1 MVPWTLCSMSGR
13 TFVTTHLRATRDGS
27 RAGSLRPKAAS
38 ASGLGCH
45 NTAFPAPQVREV
57 LTRWSPR
64 RLRPPSTPPPSLDAC
79 SGQSSGR
86 CSVPQCTSEGVPEA
100 SSDPGP
106 GPVANSSSRGSSP
119 AKDMDNAKGHAHAG
133 KSAASWCSAPL
144 APLELISAHK
154 WGSVVTMLDAWLAT
168 QEGPVSMAVKGP
180 PAHPGPPFLGGPMPS
195 HVDYGSPPP
204 PLLCRSFGPRPM
216 SPRPPQPFVARMGPP
231 LGLRDYAPGMLP
243 GRHDLPL
250 HPREFLPGPD
260 YQPPSAGLPDYPP
273 PPARPHDYPP
283 PPAGVPGKPT
293 TKCRASGPWM
303 AALCEPKLR
312 MLLRPKAAS
321 ASGLGCH
328 NTAFPAPQV
337 REVLTRWSPRRL
349 RPPSTPP
356 PSLDACSGQSSGRCS
371 VPQCTSEGVPEASS
385 DPGPGPVANSSSR
398 GSSPAKDMDNAK
410 GHAHAGK
417 SAASWCS
424 APLAPLELISAHK
437 WGSVVTM
444 LDAWLATQ
452 EGPVSMAVKGPPAHP
467 GPPFLGGPMPSHVD
481 YGSPPPPLLCRSFGP
496 RPMSPRPP
504 QPFVARMGPPLGLRD
519 YAPGMLP
526 GRHDLPLHPRE
537 FLPGPD
543 YQPPSAG
550 LPDYPPPPA
559 RPHDYPPPPAGVPG
573 KPTTKCR
580 ASGPWMAAL
589 CEPKLRMLLRPKAAS
604 ASGLGCHNTAFPAP
618 QVREVLTRW
627 SPRRLRPPST
637 PPPSLDACSGQSSG
651 RCSVPQCTS
660 EGVPEASSDPGPGP
674 VANSSSRGSSPAKD
688 MDNAKGHAHAGKSAA
703 SWCSAPLAPLELISA
718 HKWGSVVTMLD
729 AWLATQE
736 GPVSMA
742 VKGPPA
748 HPGPPFLGGPM
759 PSHVDYGS
767 PPPPLLCRSFGPRPM
782 SPRPPQPFVA
792 RMGPPLG
799 LRDYA
804 PGMLPGRH
812 DLPLHPREFL
822 PGPDYQPPSAG
833 LPDYPPPPAR
843 PHDYP
848 PPPAGVP
855 GKPTTKCRASG
866 PWMAALCEPKLR
878 MLLRPKAA
886 SASGLG
892 CHNTAFP
899 APQVREVL
907 TRWSPRRLRPPSTP
921 PPSLDACSG
930 QSSGRC
936 SVPQCTSEG
945 VPEASSDPGPGPVA
959 NSSSRGSSPAKDM
972 DNAKVSMAVKGPPA
986 HPGPPFLGGP
996 MPSHVDYGSPPPP
1009 LLCRSFGPRPMSPR
1023 PPQPFVAR
1031 MGPPLGLRDYAPG
1044 MLPGRHDLPLHPR
1057 EFLPGPVPF
1066 RPPGPLGAR
1075 AYFISDLRMPPAG
1088 LQDYRPPPAGPQDNP
1103 PMPAGPQDN
1112 PPPPAGRQAYPPP
1125 RAGHQHYPPP
1135 PARPQDYQPPS
1146 AGLQDYPPPPARPH
1160 DYPPPPAGVPG
1171 KPTTKC
1177 RASGPWMAALCEPK
1191 LRML

>member
-250 HPREFLPGPD
+250 HPREFLPGP
-260 YQPPSAGLPDYPP
+260 
-273 PPARPHDYPP
+273 
-283 PPAGVPGKPT
+283 
-293 TKCRASGPWM
+293 
-303 AALCEPKLR
+303 
-312 MLLRPKAAS
+312 
-321 ASGLGCH
+321 
-328 NTAFPAPQV
+328 
-337 REVLTRWSPRRL
+337 
-349 RPPSTPP
+349 
-356 PSLDACSGQSSGRCS
+356 
-371 VPQCTSEGVPEASS
+371 
-385 DPGPGPVANSSSR
+385 
-398 GSSPAKDMDNAK
+398 
-410 GHAHAGK
+410 
-417 SAASWCS
+417 
-424 APLAPLELISAHK
+424 
-437 WGSVVTM
+437 
-444 LDAWLATQ
+444 
-452 EGPVSMAVKGPPAHP
+452 
-467 GPPFLGGPMPSHVD
+467 
-481 YGSPPPPLLCRSFGP
+481 
-496 RPMSPRPP
+496 
-504 QPFVARMGPPLGLRD
+504 
-519 YAPGMLP
+519 
-526 GRHDLPLHPRE
+526 
-537 FLPGPD
+537 
-543 YQPPSAG
+543 
-550 LPDYPPPPA
+550 
-559 RPHDYPPPPAGVPG
+559 
-573 KPTTKCR
+573 
-580 ASGPWMAAL
+580 
-589 CEPKLRMLLRPKAAS
+589 
-604 ASGLGCHNTAFPAP
+604 
-618 QVREVLTRW
+618 
-627 SPRRLRPPST
+627 
-637 PPPSLDACSGQSSG
+637 
-651 RCSVPQCTS
+651 
-660 EGVPEASSDPGPGP
+660 
-674 VANSSSRGSSPAKD
+674 
-688 MDNAKGHAHAGKSAA
+688 
-703 SWCSAPLAPLELISA
+703 
-718 HKWGSVVTMLD
+718 
-729 AWLATQE
+729 
-736 GPVSMA
+736 
-742 VKGPPA
+742 
-748 HPGPPFLGGPM
+748 
-759 PSHVDYGS
+759 
-767 PPPPLLCRSFGPRPM
+767 
-782 SPRPPQPFVA
+782 
-792 RMGPPLG
+792 
-799 LRDYA
+799 
-804 PGMLPGRH
+804 
-812 DLPLHPREFL
+812 
-822 PGPDYQPPSAG
+822 
-833 LPDYPPPPAR
+833 
-843 PHDYP
+843 
-848 PPPAGVP
+848 
-855 GKPTTKCRASG
+855 
-866 PWMAALCEPKLR
+866 
-878 MLLRPKAA
+878 
-886 SASGLG
+886 
-892 CHNTAFP
+892 
-899 APQVREVL
+899 
-907 TRWSPRRLRPPSTP
+907 
-921 PPSLDACSG
+921 
-930 QSSGRC
+930 
-936 SVPQCTSEG
+936 
-945 VPEASSDPGPGPVA
+945 
-959 NSSSRGSSPAKDM
+959 
-972 DNAKVSMAVKGPPA
+972 
-986 HPGPPFLGGP
+986 
-996 MPSHVDYGSPPPP
+996 
-1009 LLCRSFGPRPMSPR
+1009 
-1023 PPQPFVAR
+1023 
-1031 MGPPLGLRDYAPG
+1031 
-1044 MLPGRHDLPLHPR
+1044 
-1057 EFLPGPVPF
+1057 VPF